1 MSAVKP
7 RFSRRVALS
16 LLAAPF
22 LAPSLQFARA
32 QEDQVKSEVLLKV
45 DLEAKALPAPP
56 AFMRLVRI
64 TLEPGATSPEHT
76 HPGPEFGR
84 IESGVVTITVKGPA
98 KIKQRSAK
106 ESDPFDDAEQNKEL
120 QLDRG
125 DQIYYP
131 TGTLMTFTNK
141 GKEKASILAL
151 VILPA
156 ESDHPPLIDYTA
168 ATPTADTFEGVT
180 SQILGDAILTTIPS
194 GPSTISI
201 NDVSLKPAQS
211 LPGSRNPVLFSVVK
225 GDCSFKVTG
234 GSVQISRT
242 EKPGPQNDTE
252 LNKDIELKPGDA
264 MFYPNGLRTTSRG
277 ENSGSLELLQ
287 VLVEPA
293 SSDETLP
300 EDNRGQVKFNQP
312 SSPPAAE
319 EGSSGSTGNFKD
331 GDSVYVNST
340 DVNLRDSPSTNG
352 GQVTVLIYGQEL
364 IIDGDPTD
372 ADGFTWWPVHI
383 ADSPDITGY
392 VVQDFIQS
400 EPAP

>member
-1 MSAVKP
+1 MSAVMP
-7 RFSRRVALS
+7 RFTRRVALS

-22 LAPSLQFARA
+22 LAPSLRLARA
-32 QEDQVKSEVLLKV
+32 QDEEVASDTLLKV

-98 KIKQRSAK
+98 RIKQRSAK
-106 ESDPFDDAEQNKEL
+106 ESDPFDEAEQNKEN

-131 TGTLMTFTNK
+131 AGTPMTFTNK

-151 VILPA
+151 VVLPA
-156 ESDHPPLIDYTA
+156 TNDHPPLIDYTA

-180 SQILGDAILTTIPS
+180 SQILGDAILTTAPS
-194 GPSTISI
+194 GPATVTI
-201 NDVSLKPAQS
+201 NDVALKPAQS
-211 LPGSRNPVLFSVVK
+211 LPGSRNPVLYSVVK

-252 LNKDIELKPGDA
+252 LNKDIELKLGDA
-264 MFYPNGLRTTSRG
+264 MFFPNGLRTTSRG

-293 SSDETLP
+293 SSDEKLS
-300 EDNRGQVKFNQP
+300 EENRGQLKFNQP
-312 SSPPAAE
+312 SSPPE
-319 EGSSGSTGNFKD
+319 ETPSSSGTAGNWRD
-331 GDSVYVNST
+331 GDSVYVNSS

-383 ADSPDITGY
+383 ADNPDISGY

-400 EPAP
+400 DPVQ

>member
-16 LLAAPF
+16 LLAAP
-22 LAPSLQFARA
+22 LLSPSLQLARA
-32 QEDQVKSEVLLKV
+32 QEDQIESEVLLKV

-98 KIKQRSAK
+98 RIKQRSAK
-106 ESDPFDDAEQNKEL
+106 ESDPFDEAAQNKEN

-131 TGTLMTFTNK
+131 TGTPMTFTNK
-141 GKEKASILAL
+141 GEEKASILAL

-156 ESDHPPLIDYTA
+156 TNDHPPLIDYTA

-194 GPSTISI
+194 GPSTITI

-252 LNKDIELKPGDA
+252 LDKDIELKPGDA
-264 MFYPNGLRTTSRG
+264 MFFPNGLRTTSRG
-277 ENSGSLELLQ
+277 ENSGSLDQ
-287 VLVEPA
+287 PA
-293 SSDETLP
+293 ISRTAIRSM
-300 EDNRGQVKFNQP
+300 
-312 SSPPAAE
+312 
-319 EGSSGSTGNFKD
+319 ST
-331 GDSVYVNST
+331 
-340 DVNLRDSPSTNG
+340 R
-352 GQVTVLIYGQEL
+352 
-364 IIDGDPTD
+364 PT
-372 ADGFTWWPVHI
+372 
-383 ADSPDITGY
+383 
-392 VVQDFIQS
+392 
-400 EPAP
+400 

>member
-1 MSAVKP
+1 
-7 RFSRRVALS
+7 
-16 LLAAPF
+16 
-22 LAPSLQFARA
+22 
-32 QEDQVKSEVLLKV
+32 
-45 DLEAKALPAPP
+45 
-56 AFMRLVRI
+56 
-64 TLEPGATSPEHT
+64 
-76 HPGPEFGR
+76 
-84 IESGVVTITVKGPA
+84 
-98 KIKQRSAK
+98 
-106 ESDPFDDAEQNKEL
+106 
-120 QLDRG
+120 
-125 DQIYYP
+125 
-131 TGTLMTFTNK
+131 MTFTNK

-194 GPSTISI
+194 GPSTITI

-211 LPGSRNPVLFSVVK
+211 LPGSRNPVLYSVVK

-293 SSDETLP
+293 SSDETLS

-319 EGSSGSTGNFKD
+319 EGQFGIVRQFQGWRFGLCQLDRRQPTRLTEQD
-331 GDSVYVNST
+331 
-340 DVNLRDSPSTNG
+340 G

-372 ADGFTWWPVHI
+372 ADSFTWWPVHI

-392 VVQDFIQS
+392 VVSGLIQS
-400 EPAP
+400 EPVALRSRSLDRLLRRGPTLGRSASGATVFMPCTCVLRTCQVLVYLVSYSVRSAPLLISSWFAVCSSPVAANK